1 MKTVPSVVLSKM
13 LDYDDVYD
21 SESPMSLYYVIT
33 EYTDTEKYQYRYTN
47 FDDVLEHLDR
57 YKPTQYYLKESIGQ
71 YAFTGS

>member
-33 EYTDTEKYQYRYTN
+33 EYTDTAEYQYRYTN
-47 FDDVLEHLDR
+47 FDDVLEHLAK
-57 YKPTQYYLKESIGQ
+57 YKHFVARFSYSFSFFSQNQ
-71 YAFTGS
+71 

>member
-1 MKTVPSVVLSKM
+1 MKAIASVVLSKVW
-13 LDYDDVYD
+13 DYDDVYD

-33 EYTDTEKYQYRYTN
+33 EYTDTEKYHYRYTN

-57 YKPTQYYLKESIGQ
+57 YKPTQYYLKESIVQ

>member
-33 EYTDTEKYQYRYTN
+33 EYTDTAEYQYRYTN
-47 FDDVLEHLDR
+47 FDDVLEHLAK
-57 YKPTQYYLKESIGQ
+57 YKHFLFSNSFSFFSQNQ
-71 YAFTGS
+71 

>member
-33 EYTDTEKYQYRYTN
+33 EYTDTAEYQYRYTN
-47 FDDVLEHLDR
+47 FDDVLEHLAK
-57 YKPTQYYLKESIGQ
+57 YKPNRFSYSFSFFSQNQ
-71 YAFTGS
+71 